1 MLGRVVLGAAGRV
14 RVGGTGTGSR
24 TGKSGNR
31 ALLGVAA
38 AAAALAAAATTTE
51 PTQSQSK
58 TRLGPAPPTLVA
70 LTKLSDEVLAK
81 DLQLSSD
88 VASDGNKWN
97 VALKADGVTVWWSD
111 VRDRKGAR
119 RWRIEADGLWGT
131 TLEIAHELHDFTK
144 RCRSAENPKPWDST
158 FSWGMLLGMY
168 DAPGKPGKEDEYYE
182 VLHYATA
189 PAAGGM
195 VSSRDFVQGV
205 WVQRLPH
212 TGIRLSETSM
222 DTFASKLELP
232 ADLATGVPRLA
243 EINKGV
249 AGCLRGTLYSGCGV
263 ELVPLDP
270 ASDPAKP
277 RMHKYI
283 AVSNNDTGGWIPQ
296 ALLNQVMA
304 DTMKGAVVNLKA
316 YLESRRAAGTSLK

>member
-1 MLGRVVLGAAGRV
+1 MFARFALRAAENGTTRATLGI
-14 RVGGTGTGSR
+14 
-24 TGKSGNR
+24 
-31 ALLGVAA
+31 AA
-38 AAAALAAAATTTE
+38 AAAAAAVATAAATTTTE
-51 PTQSQSK
+51 PTQTQSK
-58 TRLGPAPPTLVA
+58 LARVGPAPPTLVA

-119 RWRIEADGLWGT
+119 RWRLEADGLWGT
-131 TLEIAHELHDFTK
+131 TLDIAQEFHDFQK
-144 RCRSAENPKPWDST
+144 RSKSVENPQGWDPT
-158 FSWGMLLGMY
+158 FAWGMMLGLY
-168 DAPGKPGKEDEYYE
+168 DAPEKPGKEDEYYE
-182 VLHYATA
+182 VLHYSTA
-189 PAAGGM
+189 PAGGGM
-195 VSSRDFVQGV
+195 VSSRDFVAGV
-205 WVQRLPH
+205 WVRRLPH
-212 TGIRLSETSM
+212 TGLRVSETSM
-222 DTFASKLELP
+222 DTFASKSELP
-232 ADLATGVPRLA
+232 ADLAAGVPGLA

-249 AGCLRGTLYSGCGV
+249 PGCLRGTLFLGCGV

-283 AVSNNDTGGWIPQ
+283 SVTNSGDAGWVPQ

-304 DTMKGAVVNLKA
+304 ESLKSAVVNLRA
-316 YLESRRAAGTSLK
+316 YLERRGAGTGELQGSPQ

>member
-1 MLGRVVLGAAGRV
+1 MFARFALRAAENGTTRATLGI
-14 RVGGTGTGSR
+14 
-24 TGKSGNR
+24 
-31 ALLGVAA
+31 AA
-38 AAAALAAAATTTE
+38 AAAAAAVATAAATTTTE
-51 PTQSQSK
+51 PTQTQSK
-58 TRLGPAPPTLVA
+58 LARVGPAPPTLVA

-283 AVSNNDTGGWIPQ
+283 SVTNSGDAGWVPQ

-304 DTMKGAVVNLKA
+304 ESLKSAVVNLRA
-316 YLESRRAAGTSLK
+316 YLERRGAGTGELQGS